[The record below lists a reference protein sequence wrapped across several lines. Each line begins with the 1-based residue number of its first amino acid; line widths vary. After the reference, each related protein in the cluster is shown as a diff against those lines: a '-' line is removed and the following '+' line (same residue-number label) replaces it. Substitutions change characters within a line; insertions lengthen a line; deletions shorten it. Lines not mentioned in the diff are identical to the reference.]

1 MGSRFAV
8 RGRLV
13 VDGRL
18 VPGAVVVEGGV
29 IKEVQRGEPAAG
41 NLPAEVVTASVVAPG
56 FIDLQ
61 VNGGF
66 GFEVGTDVEA
76 LRGLSN
82 ALPRTGVTAWL
93 PTVVSSEPDVYPL
106 AFAAFAS
113 AKGAPGAVAAGCTSK
128 GHSSPPSARARTGC
142 ASSRKH
148 PRACSTP
155 GWPARTCAS

>member
-41 NLPAEVVTASVVAPG
+41 SLPAEVVTASVVAPG

-66 GFEVGTDVEA
+66 GFEVGTDAEA

-82 ALPRTGVTAWL
+82 ALHEPGSPR
-93 PTVVSSEPDVYPL
+93 
-106 AFAAFAS
+106 
-113 AKGAPGAVAAGCTSK
+113 GC
-128 GHSSPPSARARTGC
+128 
-142 ASSRKH
+142 
-148 PRACSTP
+148 PR
-155 GWPARTCAS
+155 W